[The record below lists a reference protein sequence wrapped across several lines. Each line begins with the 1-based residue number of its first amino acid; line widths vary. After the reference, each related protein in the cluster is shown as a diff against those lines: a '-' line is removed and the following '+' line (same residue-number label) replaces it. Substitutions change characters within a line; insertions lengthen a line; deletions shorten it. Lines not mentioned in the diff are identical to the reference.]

1 MPKQL
6 HAYGIIMRPLITEK
20 AQTMAAS
27 QNKYAFEVDKRANKM
42 QIKQAVEQVFE
53 VTVESVRVMNVA
65 AHRRRNPRSRAMGK
79 KAKQVVRKAGW
90 KKAIIKLAEGQRLDL
105 FEGV

>member
-20 AQTMAAS
+20 AQIMTG
-27 QNKYAFEVDKRANKM
+27 QGKYAFEVDKRANKL
-42 QIKQAVEQVFE
+42 QIKEAVEVAFSVKVQE
-53 VTVESVRVMNVA
+53 VNTSVMKGK
-65 AHRRRNPRSRAMGK
+65 RRRYGRALT
-79 KAKQVVRKAGW
+79 KQPDW
-90 KKAIIKLAEGQRLDL
+90 KKAIVTLAPGEKIEL

>member
-6 HAYGIIMRPLITEK
+6 NAYGIILRPLITEK
-20 AQTMAAS
+20 AQIMTG

-42 QIKQAVEQVFE
+42 QIKEAVEVAFSVNVKE
-53 VTVESVRVMNVA
+53 VNTAVMKGK
-65 AHRRRNPRSRAMGK
+65 RRRYGRALT
-79 KAKQVVRKAGW
+79 KQPEW
-90 KKAIIKLAEGQRLDL
+90 KKAVVTLAPGDKIEL

>member
-20 AQTMAAS
+20 AQIMAS
-27 QNKYAFEVDKRANKM
+27 QSKYAFEVDKRANKM
-42 QIKQAVEQVFE
+42 QIKEAVEVAF
-53 VTVESVRVMNVA
+53 SVRVNSVNTATMK
-65 AHRRRNPRSRAMGK
+65 GK
-79 KAKQVVRKAGW
+79 MKRYGRKASKLPDW
-90 KKAIIKLAEGQRLDL
+90 KKAIVTLAAGEKIEL